1 MSSMHVVLVL
11 SVLSAV
17 AGLSLRASS
26 RRATVARSRS
36 PQTKPAAEKASVAES
51 KQALAAPWM
60 KPLKKALNHGGT
72 QRKTRDRADA
82 KRKQLQLATVDPA
95 TGRPAVR
102 TIVFRGFLPRTLVD
116 TAKGESS
123 CLMFCTDTRAD
134 KIRHLKPSVEGS
146 LPPVECCWWL
156 DEPGVQFR
164 ISGHA
169 LVATAHSE
177 DVVLRAAVEEV
188 WARLGPSTRRTFFWP
203 QPGAPRAAAGTASSE
218 GDESLDAAHFALL
231 IVVPDA
237 VDELHLGGNQKRIV
251 YWREG
256 HPCTSASSAI
266 ESTIDACW
274 FEEAVNP

>member
-1 MSSMHVVLVL
+1 
-11 SVLSAV
+11 
-17 AGLSLRASS
+17 
-26 RRATVARSRS
+26 
-36 PQTKPAAEKASVAES
+36 
-51 KQALAAPWM
+51 M

-156 DEPGVQFR
+156 DEPGVQVVAHQRSAARSTATVFADHLCIESLVPRQFR

-203 QPGAPRAAAGTASSE
+203 QPGAPRAAASTASSE